1 MEENNTQNEVLN
13 KLFDFFKM
21 SKEKEY
27 DFSILNKEV
36 NSDIPTP
43 EISREDLNFSKTIYP
58 TLDVNIEYLK
68 SRFNTLINSDVVLRQ
83 FNLYARNKQYKALLL
98 FIDGMVDT
106 NLIDNFVLK
115 PLMLKNDANSF
126 DKNQERVIS
135 EAVTNNITV
144 RKVKKFDIEEYIL
157 SSLLPQNSVVKETEF
172 DKIVSGVNSGNCA
185 LFIDTLNIAFNIDV
199 KGFKQ
204 RNVDTPNNESVIK
217 GPQEAFVENIRVNT
231 SLLRRIINNE
241 NLIIENIEIGKITK
255 TKCSVCYMKNI
266 ANNDLV
272 NEVKFR
278 LNNLQVDSVNSAGYL
293 EQLISDTNRY
303 GVPELISTER
313 PDKSAD
319 YLLARKSCYFIKWL
333 TLFYNCTCNFNWF
346 FIFTRG

>member
-1 MEENNTQNEVLN
+1 MDNNTQNGIME

-27 DFSILNKEV
+27 DFSLLNKEINEDV
-36 NSDIPTP
+36 PIP
-43 EISREDLNFSKTIYP
+43 EISRENLSFSKTIYP
-58 TLDVNIEYLK
+58 SLDVNVEYLK
-68 SRFNTLINSDVVLRQ
+68 SRFNTLINNDIVLRQ

-115 PLMLKNDANSF
+115 PLMIKNEANSF

-135 EAVTNNITV
+135 EAITNNITV
-144 RKVKKFDIEEYIL
+144 RKVKKFDIEDYIL
-157 SSLLPQNSVVKETEF
+157 SSLLPQNSVTKEKDF
-172 DKIVSGVNSGNCA
+172 NNIVSGVNSGNCA
-185 LFIDTLNIAFNIDV
+185 LFIDTLDICFNIDV

-241 NLIIENIEIGKITK
+241 NLIIENIEIGNITK

-278 LNNLQVDSVNSAGYL
+278 LNNLQVDSVNSSGYL

-303 GVPELISTER
+303 AVPELMSTER

-319 YLLARKSCYFIKWL
+319 YLLSRKSSYTFKWCTLFDYSTCYF
-333 TLFYNCTCNFNWF
+333 N
-346 FIFTRG
+346 